1 MERRIGCRHRT
12 HMPIL
17 YSSFPSHA
25 SDETLD
31 GEMEDYSD
39 CGMNAV
45 LRNKIAK
52 GTNLL
57 VRAINNELDS
67 YGHDYTYGFRSLTL
81 AEVKWSKA
89 INADGKECYV
99 TGLRHLSLM

>member
-17 YSSFPSHA
+17 YSSFPSQA
-25 SDETLD
+25 SDEILD

-52 GTNLL
+52 GTILL
-57 VRAINNELDS
+57 VRAIDNEFDS
-67 YGHDYTYGFRSLTL
+67 YGHDYKYGFRSLTL
-81 AEVKWSKA
+81 AEVKWSNVIK
-89 INADGKECYV
+89 ADGKECYA
-99 TGLRHLSLM
+99 TGLRHLSIM